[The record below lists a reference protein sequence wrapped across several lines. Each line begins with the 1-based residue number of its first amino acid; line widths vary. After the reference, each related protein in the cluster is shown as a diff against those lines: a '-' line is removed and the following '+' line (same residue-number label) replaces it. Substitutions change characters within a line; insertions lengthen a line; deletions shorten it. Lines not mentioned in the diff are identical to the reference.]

1 MQGRI
6 VKALSGFYYV
16 NCENAIYECRARG
29 SFRREGISPV
39 VGDIVNITATDG
51 SHGVVEEVLARK
63 NILTRPAVANIDKLV
78 IVSSY
83 SVPSPD
89 ALMIDRLT
97 AIAIY
102 HNIEPIVVF
111 NKSDMGDFSEW
122 ENVYLKSGFK
132 THTVSAQS
140 GYGIRELGEEL
151 SGCVCA
157 FAGNSGVGK
166 SSILNALFG
175 EVKIKT
181 GEVSEK
187 LGRGRHTTR
196 HIELYENGMGG
207 FIVDT
212 PGFSSVEES
221 DDYNFKER
229 LAECF
234 PDFEKGAQNC
244 RFTGCTHTCEKGCG
258 VLQGL
263 NDGEIQPSRHK
274 SYCTIFNELKDLK
287 PWSSAGNRSQ
297 SATKSR

>member
-16 NCENAIYECRARG
+16 NNGDTVYECRARG
-29 SFRREGISPV
+29 SFRRDGITPA
-39 VGDIVNITATDG
+39 VGDMVEFSATDN
-51 SHGVVEEVLARK
+51 SHGVVEKIKPRRNMLS
-63 NILTRPAVANIDKLV
+63 RPAVANIDKLV

-97 AIAIY
+97 AIAVY
-102 HNIEPIVVF
+102 HDIEPVIVF
-111 NKSDMGDFSEW
+111 NKCDMGDFSEW
-122 ENVYLKSGFK
+122 SEIYRKAGFP
-132 THTVSAQS
+132 TFVVSAAS
-140 GYGIRELGEEL
+140 GEGINELGAAL
-151 SGCVCA
+151 SDCVCA

-175 EVKIKT
+175 ETRIQT

-196 HIELYENGMGG
+196 HTELYSNGKGG

-212 PGFSSVEES
+212 PGFSSVEAS
-221 DDYNFKER
+221 DDYSFKER

-234 PDFEKGAQNC
+234 PDFAEYATDC
-244 RFTGCTHTCEKGCG
+244 RFTSCTHTCEKGCG
-258 VLQGL
+258 VLAAMH
-263 NDGEIQPSRHK
+263 DGEIQPSRHK
-274 SYCTIFNELKDLK
+274 SYCMLFEEMKDLK
-287 PWSSAGNRSQ
+287 PWQKNG
-297 SATKSR
+297 KGK